1 MAHEILIDVCVPDP
15 PFIDELAYALW
26 LQGYTAE
33 ESSAQRRAQDPL
45 SASSFGDADPRRL
58 ELLYLHDTRDQFRIF
73 RILEE
78 FLLNPPRLF
87 EQRIIQLHPSI
98 QHVLVERYHVIFPEL
113 MWRCVLISP
122 ILLRY
127 YDFDESVSRFFLG
140 RKLGSKLRKS
150 VDEISSNTRLPA
162 GSVRRQSVPPSEGW
176 PRTTLRSN

>member
-98 QHVLVERYHVIFPEL
+98 QHVLVERY
-113 MWRCVLISP
+113 
-122 ILLRY
+122 